1 MLHDPL
7 GVAGEISEGMAL
19 WGNRFFGPSSIAQA
33 ALPAILNTSEEW
45 HNEVI
50 EKVKV
55 RHTIGIHLSELYTDS
70 HVDQRA
76 HHREW
81 DQVDPRFIVHH
92 PARSPVHARQNRL
105 LGIPALG
112 RRCRLLH
119 RLVQRPSGVCPTW
132 NVLRRLGIRQS
143 GHCVASGDHGGGGG
157 ATERV
162 LPNPR

>member
-33 ALPAILNTSEEW
+33 ALPAILNTSVEW

-55 RHTIGIHLSELYTDS
+55 GHAIGKHLSALFTDS
-70 HVDQRA
+70 HVDECA
-76 HHREW
+76 YHRKW
-81 DQVDPRFIVHH
+81 NQVDSRFIVHH
-92 PARSPVHARQNRL
+92 TSRSAIHARQNRL

-112 RRCRLLH
+112 
-119 RLVQRPSGVCPTW
+119 
-132 NVLRRLGIRQS
+132 
-143 GHCVASGDHGGGGG
+143 
-157 ATERV
+157 
-162 LPNPR
+162 